1 LLKTARE
8 LADRLQKLAKAPLLS
23 EDYSGP
29 VLFTGRAAAIF
40 FLKGLGEPLG
50 HPRDALEG
58 PRAGRLTERLGK
70 HVAPPMLGLRD
81 DSTLK
86 SWKGTPLLGWFPV
99 DDDGVVPVPITLV
112 DKGVLKT
119 FPMSRTPTGKVSASN
134 GHARAGQ
141 GGIGNLFVGT
151 QKPESRAAL
160 KRKLIQLAKEND
172 QDYGLLVDDFLEP
185 ESGLR
190 QEMLEMFAT
199 LRGGGRVGGDITLP
213 PPAIVYRVFP
223 NGREELVRGASFK
236 SISFQALKDIVGMGD
251 SSTVLNTTSQGQ
263 PVSVVAP
270 AVLVKQLELKKPTEE
285 FDKPSAIPRPVVSV
299 K

>member
-1 LLKTARE
+1 LE
-8 LADRLQKLAKAPLLS
+8 KLSKAPVLS

-40 FLKGLGEPLG
+40 FLKGFGEPLS
-50 HPRDALEG
+50 HPRDPLDR
-58 PRAGRLTERLGK
+58 PREGRLTERLGK
-70 HVAPPMLGLRD
+70 HVAPPLLSLRD

-86 SWKGTPLLGWFPV
+86 SWKGTPLFGWFPV
-99 DDDGVVPVPITLV
+99 DDDGVVPTPITIV

-119 FPMSRTPTGKVSASN
+119 YPMSRVPTGKVPASN
-134 GHARAGQ
+134 GHARGGQ

-185 ESGLR
+185 ETGGR
-190 QEMLEMFAT
+190 QEMLEMFAMM
-199 LRGGGRVGGDITLP
+199 RGSGRVGGDIQLP
-213 PPAIVYRVFP
+213 RPAIVYRVFP
-223 NGREELVRGASFK
+223 DGREELVRGASFK

-251 SSTVLNTTSQGQ
+251 SAIVLNTTSQGQ

-285 FDKPSAIPRPVVSV
+285 FDKPSAIPRPVVTEN
-299 K
+299 